1 MTLNVTKLKKAIE
14 VGTVIPLKEC
24 NGNIGRWVEDQL
36 EDNGYSVNRGKG
48 IDLQKLGIE
57 VKTRKVDSGSGH
69 TVGAMLPQ
77 DIVQNDW
84 QAGNNMF
91 DKVQR
96 QYRVKHKVN
105 ELTGDNIVVSAQVH
119 DFTDDTIQTKL
130 KEAWEH
136 CRSVLVQ
143 NPGFEFDYI
152 RGEDMWAYL
161 ELQENGYYQFRITPK
176 YMKEMENIANFNR
189 TKMFFV
195 EA

>member
-1 MTLNVTKLKKAIE
+1 MTFNVTKLNKAIE

-36 EDNGYSVNRGKG
+36 EENGYSINRGKG
-48 IDLQKLGIE
+48 IDLQKLGVE
-57 VKTRKVDSGSGH
+57 VKTRKVNSSSGH

-91 DKVQR
+91 DKVQK

-119 DFTDDTIQTKL
+119 DFTNDNIQTKL
-130 KEAWEH
+130 KEAWDH
-136 CRSVLVQ
+136 CRNVLVQ
-143 NPGFEFDYI
+143 NPGVDFDYI
-152 RGEDMWAYL
+152 RGEDKWAYL

-176 YMKEMENIANFNR
+176 YMKEMESIANFNR
-189 TKMFFV
+189 TRMFFV